1 MEQWSIADDFG
12 LVRFKHS
19 VFRDWYE
26 RKHDFLGNVFDN
38 AMSIKAMVDSQTNL
52 PQNWFNSILLWFQ
65 HYLHLLNIRHPLIS
79 FDILMIWSCGRFCCE
94 LSVIVLAW
102 QMQYNPQIMDL
113 KDKINEDLRP
123 VWNGMVWRFFWVS
136 VGLTVYPSYIH
147 TSSGNCTRSKL
158 ELCRFWT
165 SHSPLPT
172 TWQTSQFRPVS
183 GKIST
188 RLYNAIYKNPRIP
201 YIMNRI

>member
-26 RKHDFLGNVFDN
+26 RKHVFLGNVFDN

-79 FDILMIWSCGRFCCE
+79 FDILMIWNLKLWAVLLWIVSHCFGMADAVQPTDNGFKRQNPWGPKTCLKWHGLKIFLGFCRAYRLPFIYTYIIWKLYAFKTRIVAVLNQPQPTANHLAN
-94 LSVIVLAW
+94 LSI
-102 QMQYNPQIMDL
+102 
-113 KDKINEDLRP
+113 
-123 VWNGMVWRFFWVS
+123 
-136 VGLTVYPSYIH
+136 
-147 TSSGNCTRSKL
+147 
-158 ELCRFWT
+158 
-165 SHSPLPT
+165 
-172 TWQTSQFRPVS
+172 QTCF
-183 GKIST
+183 GYDFNK
-188 RLYNAIYKNPRIP
+188 AI
-201 YIMNRI
+201 

>member
-1 MEQWSIADDFG
+1 MGQLSIADDFA

-65 HYLHLLNIRHPLIS
+65 RYLHLLNISHPLIS

-94 LSVIVLAW
+94 LSVIVLARLADAV
-102 QMQYNPQIMDL
+102 QPADNGFKRQN
-113 KDKINEDLRP
+113 NEDLRP
-123 VWNGMVWRFFWVS
+123 VWNDMVWGFFGVS

-147 TSSGNCTRSKL
+147 TSFGNCMRSKL
-158 ELCRFWT
+158 ELWQFWT

-172 TWQTSQFRPVS
+172 TWQTSQFRPVL
-183 GKIST
+183 GTIST
-188 RLYNAIYKNPRIP
+188 RLYMRIP